1 MNKIIDV
8 MKKYAK
14 MRLEIHGHTDNVGE
28 DEYNMKLSERRA
40 SAVVSYLIQNG
51 ISSSRLEYKGFG
63 SSKPIASNETEE
75 GQQENRRVEVY
86 INDI

>member
-1 MNKIIDV
+1 
-8 MKKYAK
+8 MKQYGK

-40 SAVVSYLIQNG
+40 SAVVNYLIQNG

-63 SSKPIASNETEE
+63 SSKPIASNDTEE
-75 GQQENRRVEVY
+75 GRQENRRVEVY